1 MIWLSLIGFFI
12 SAIAAGGVVRWAR
25 GHAQHYGEAMPQ
37 RFHLGHVPRLGGF
50 SEFFWNNVLFLSRYV
65 TEGNTETFH
74 LLFSP
79 KRIL

>member
-1 MIWLSLIGFFI
+1 MITYKVTDFLFI
-12 SAIAAGGVVRWAR
+12 SCI
-25 GHAQHYGEAMPQ
+25 
-37 RFHLGHVPRLGGF
+37 F